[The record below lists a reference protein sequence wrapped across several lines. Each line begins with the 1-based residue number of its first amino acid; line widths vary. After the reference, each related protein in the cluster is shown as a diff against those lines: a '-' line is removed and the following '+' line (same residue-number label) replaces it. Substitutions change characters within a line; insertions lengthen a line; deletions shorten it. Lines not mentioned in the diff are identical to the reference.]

1 MSSIGWE
8 IRELENS
15 ILAKEKQLSDDIS
28 NGNYNSITKNLES
41 IKSDLKYLS
50 ILANGSPM
58 NKKDNLKVMEFLR
71 IHLDKLWDLSIPA

>member
-15 ILAKEKQLSDDIS
+15 ILAKENQLSQDLS
-28 NGNYNSITKNLES
+28 KGNYDSISKNLES
-41 IKSDLKYLS
+41 LKSDLKYLS

-71 IHLDKLWDLSIPA
+71 IHLEKLWDLSIPA

>member
-71 IHLDKLWDLSIPA
+71 IHLDKLWDLSVPA

>member
-15 ILAKEKQLSDDIS
+15 ILAKEEQLYSDIS
-28 NGNYNSITKNLES
+28 KGDYNSITKNLES

>member
-50 ILANGSPM
+50 ILVNGSPM

>member
-15 ILAKEKQLSDDIS
+15 ILAKETQLYTDIS
-28 NGNYNSITKNLES
+28 KRNYNSISNNLES

-50 ILANGSPM
+50 ILANGTPM

-71 IHLDKLWDLSIPA
+71 IHLEKLWDLSIPA